1 MADKQGLQKVLIA
14 NRGEI
19 AVRVIRACKDAGIGS
34 VAVYADPDR
43 DALFVRL
50 ADEAHS
56 LDGSTPAESYLDI
69 AKIIAVAQKSGA
81 DSVHPGYGFL
91 AENADFAQAVIDAG
105 LIWIGPPPA
114 AIEALGDKAR
124 AKHIA
129 ERADAPL
136 APGTKD
142 PVKDADEVVAFA
154 EANGLPVAI
163 KAVFGGGGRGLKVAR
178 TLEEIPDAY
187 ESAVREAVTAFGR
200 GECLVEKFLDQPRHV
215 ETQCLADQHGNVVVV
230 STRDCSLQRR
240 HQKLVEEAPAPF
252 LTEDQVTRLYE
263 SSKAILREA
272 GYVGAG
278 TCEFLVAKDGTI
290 SFLEVNTRLQVEHRV
305 SEEVTGIDLVREM
318 FRIAAGEELGYDDPE
333 IRGHSIEFRI
343 NAEDGGRNFMPAP
356 GTLSTWAPPSG
367 PGIRV
372 DGGYLEGETIP
383 GSFDSLVAKLIVTG
397 RDRTQALE
405 RSRRALD
412 EFVVDGMPTVIPFH
426 QAVVTD
432 PAYVGA
438 STPSGE
444 GEFTVYT
451 TWIETDFDNQIE
463 PYAGGHAE
471 ADEPGE
477 RQRVTVEVG
486 GRGSRSCSRRPR
498 RPVDRRRCGRG
509 SQEAQAG
516 RQEGRRR
523 SLRRRGHQPDAGHHR
538 QGRRRRGRPGRRG
551 RRRRGPRGHEDG
563 AAAQGPQGRHRH
575 RPRGRGRRHRH
586 QRRRHLRAQGL
597 TRLTPA
603 PRSRPAPPGGAR
615 RRPGAG

>member
-1 MADKQGLQKVLIA
+1 MSLKKVLIA

-50 ADEAHS
+50 ADEAYS
-56 LDGSTPAESYLDI
+56 LGGATPAESYLDI
-69 AKIIAVAQKSGA
+69 AKILNVAADSGA

-114 AIEALGDKAR
+114 AIEALGDKAK

-129 ERADAPL
+129 DKADAPL

-142 PVKDADEVVAFA
+142 PVADADEVVAFA
-154 EANGLPVAI
+154 KAHGLPVAI

-178 TLEEIPDAY
+178 TLEEIPEAY

-200 GECLVEKFLDQPRHV
+200 GECLVEKFLDKPRHV

-240 HQKLVEEAPAPF
+240 NQKLVEEAPAPF
-252 LTEDQVTRLYE
+252 LTEEQVSELYE
-263 SSKAILREA
+263 SSKRILTEA
-272 GYVGAG
+272 GYYGAG
-278 TCEFLVAKDGTI
+278 TCEFLVAQDGTI
-290 SFLEVNTRLQVEHRV
+290 SFLEVNTRLQVEHCV

-356 GTLSTWAPPSG
+356 GTLTRWHAPAG
-367 PGIRV
+367 PGVRL
-372 DGGYLEGETIP
+372 DGGYDQGETIP
-383 GSFDSLVAKLIVTG
+383 GSFDSLIAKLIVTG

-426 QAVVTD
+426 RAVVSD

-451 TWIETDFDNQIE
+451 QWIETEFDNQIE
-463 PYAGGHAE
+463 PYAGDTAE
-471 ADEPGE
+471 ADEAGE

-486 GRGSRSCSRRPR
+486 GRRLEVVLPAGLGGLSLGSVGGAAGKQKAKRS
-498 RPVDRRRCGRG
+498 
-509 SQEAQAG
+509 AKKA
-516 RQEGRRR
+516 
-523 SLRRRGHQPDAGHHR
+523 
-538 QGRRRRGRPGRRG
+538 
-551 RRRRGPRGHEDG
+551 G
-563 AAAQGPQGRHRH
+563 AAASGDAVTSPMQGTIVKVAVTDGQEVAEGDVVVVMEAMKMEQPLKAHKAGTVT
-575 RPRGRGRRHRH
+575 
-586 QRRRHLRAQGL
+586 GL
-597 TRLTPA
+597 QA
-603 PRSRPAPPGGAR
+603 EVGATVTN
-615 RRPGAG
+615 GAVICEIKD